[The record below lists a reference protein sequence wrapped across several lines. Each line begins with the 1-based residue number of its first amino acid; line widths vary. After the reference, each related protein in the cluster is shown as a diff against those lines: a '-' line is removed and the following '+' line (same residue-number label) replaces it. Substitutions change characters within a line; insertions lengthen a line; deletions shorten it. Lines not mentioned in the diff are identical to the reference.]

1 MTVSATS
8 VSSNPSAETSSA
20 EVTSSGYDAFND
32 VGVEEFFKL
41 MTTELQNQDPL
52 DPMDNAEMLSQIS
65 QIRDIISND
74 TLTETLESMGT
85 TFESVILGQNMA
97 TASGMIGQTV
107 EATDNDGVTFTG
119 EVVQVTITEGVPT
132 LKCNETVAEH
142 TDENGNTVAEATIEH
157 LVSLENITSIV
168 PAGTKTLTSAEISEQ
183 MSRASAL
190 IGKNIVAEEGEII
203 AVVTDNDGN
212 VTETREAIDS
222 SVVGT
227 VEKTMIDEG
236 EVKVMMLIP
245 AGEPTDDNQDPQ
257 DQHVLVTLSD
267 VKQVLPE
274 TEKVDPSKLT
284 EELAVASS
292 MVGRNVIGN
301 VTGTDGETGQ
311 LGGLVQYAY
320 IEDGQTI
327 LAVQLPDSDG
337 EELYA
342 LALNEVTNVYGYGTA
357 TSSDDT

>member
-1 MTVSATS
+1 A
-8 VSSNPSAETSSA
+8 SNPNAETSSA

-65 QIRDIISND
+65 QIRDIVASDNLTN
-74 TLTETLESMGT
+74 TLSTITS
-85 TFESVILGQNMA
+85 TFESVMLGQNMA
-97 TASGMIGQTV
+97 TASGMIGQTI
-107 EATDNDGVTFTG
+107 EATDNDDITFTG
-119 EVVQVTITEGVPT
+119 EVAQVTITDGIPT
-132 LKCNETVAEH
+132 LKCNEVVPEQ
-142 TDENGNTVAEATIEH
+142 TDENGDVIPEHTVEH

-168 PAGTKTLTSAEISEQ
+168 PAGTKPLTSAEISEQ
-183 MSRASAL
+183 MSKASAL

-203 AVVTDNDGN
+203 AVVTDEDGN

-227 VEKTMIDEG
+227 VEKTMIDDG
-236 EVKVMMLIP
+236 EVKVMMRIP

-257 DQHVLVTLSD
+257 DQHILVSLTD

-301 VTGTDGETGQ
+301 VTGTDGEAGQ

-320 IEDGQTI
+320 IEDGQTM
-327 LAVQLPDSDG
+327 LAVQPPNSEDNENPS
-337 EELYA
+337 LYA
-342 LALNEVTNVYGYGTA
+342 LALSEVTNVYGYDTGT
-357 TSSDDT
+357 SNDDT